1 MKILVI
7 EDERPLAL
15 AIIRLLTEQGWTV
28 NWHADGEKGYRE
40 ALNGAYDAVVLD
52 ILLPSMNGWTILE
65 KLRERRQRVPI
76 LILSALDEVPDRV
89 RGLDLGADD
98 YLPKPFEVAELVA
111 RLRALL
117 RRDKV
122 NKSLVTRIGDLEI
135 DRSSRRVRRAGVTI
149 PLTRREY
156 DLLEAL
162 ASNQGIVLTREQIQE
177 RVWADEESTSNT
189 VEVFIST
196 LRKKIDQPFG
206 RKLIHTVHGFGYV
219 LRDEDE

>member
-15 AIIRLLTEQGWTV
+15 AIIRLLNEQGWTV
-28 NWHADGEKGYRE
+28 SWQEDGEKGYRE
-40 ALNGAYDAVVLD
+40 ALNGAYDVVVLD
-52 ILLPSMNGWTILE
+52 ILLPGMNGWTILE

-76 LILSALDEVPDRV
+76 LILSALDEAPDRV

-98 YLPKPFEVAELVA
+98 YLPKPFDVAELVA
-111 RLRALL
+111 RVRALL

-135 DRSSRRVRRAGVTI
+135 DRGSRRVRRAGVTI

-162 ASNQGIVLTREQIQE
+162 VSNQGIVLTREQIQE

-206 RKLIHTVHGFGYV
+206 RKLIQTVHGFGYV
-219 LRDEDE
+219 LQDEDE